1 MKIRNAI
8 RVFNES
14 HRVHREPNLEHKALV
29 LPRNGDA
36 KPTYAY
42 ADNFG
47 DQKEYFLA
55 SAFTHIHLQPQGDLS
70 LYGVGMSVPFIRS
83 ALDKYG
89 VIAHVFKHGK
99 FKNAA
104 NSLTETGFTRAHREN
119 TTAIVRSI
127 NQSIC
132 ESIVQSRSLPDS
144 FNQHMW
150 QRIFKYGSLPAMNAK
165 ELGLVD
171 YTPKIDPLDAI
182 LRANENEEAMKEAKE
197 KWGKDIDVGSLK
209 GTKTI
214 SLQDYKSKLVKH
226 KKHDERKW
234 LWHERLKFLAE
245 KSSATTQLLSLFQ
258 YNAPHYNI
266 DEVSRVTPHVDV
278 VARSDC
284 FEVRACLVLITP
296 HLFPLVIFLGPKIG
310 GIRREE
316 TQIRER
322 EDRCCACYW
331 QYYES
336 DGKEGH

>member
-14 HRVHREPNLEHKALV
+14 HRVHREPNLEHKALI

-144 FNQHMW
+144 FNQRMW
-150 QRIFKYGSLPAMNAK
+150 QRIFKYGSLTAVNAK

-182 LRANENEEAMKEAKE
+182 LQANENDEAMKEAKE

-214 SLQDYKSKLVKH
+214 SLQDYKSKLVKN
-226 KKHDERKW
+226 KKYDERKW
-234 LWHERLKFLAE
+234 LWHEKLKFLAE

-258 YNAPHYNI
+258 YNAPHFNI
-266 DEVSRVTPHVDV
+266 DEVSKVTNFYCDFSPQHYEIHTY
-278 VARSDC
+278 APFS
-284 FEVRACLVLITP
+284 FLTNNLSSHVLI
-296 HLFPLVIFLGPKIG
+296 GPNIG
-310 GIRREE
+310 
-316 TQIRER
+316 
-322 EDRCCACYW
+322 
-331 QYYES
+331 
-336 DGKEGH
+336 